1 MEETWEGMIL
11 TVYNVELQGALPMG
25 QRALGPSSGTD
36 TLVRQLTVTHLQIK
50 YHPRGLFSCAQ
61 LGLCPP
67 GL

>member
-1 MEETWEGMIL
+1 M
-11 TVYNVELQGALPMG
+11 ELQGALPMG